1 MHPQCAALR
10 PDALT
15 FHRAVLSG
23 YDGSSCSR
31 SGFVSFRP
39 AYPDGWSFGIVFE
52 AGIPLRRALAARLFT
67 GAYHSTIND
76 IAVPQVLFAVGKRLL
91 R

>member
-1 MHPQCAALR
+1 LGWQHAHKTIGVVASSRRVGCRAAGRGAGSNSHLDRR
-10 PDALT
+10 PRL
-15 FHRAVLSG
+15 
-23 YDGSSCSR
+23 DGR
-31 SGFVSFRP
+31 V
-39 AYPDGWSFGIVFE
+39 E

-76 IAVPQVLFAVGKRLL
+76 VAVPQVLFAVGKGLL